1 MSTRCGYDAAAMNP
15 SLVPLD
21 PRQRRELWWFLAI
34 ALVVLAAGIGLRQ
47 PWPSDEPRFV
57 LVAKQMWESGD
68 WWFPHRGSE
77 LYADKPP
84 LYFWMLG
91 GAYALVRDWT
101 WAFLLPSL
109 LAAMATLA
117 MTYDL
122 GRRLWSHRNGLW
134 AAVAVLCAVQFLYQS
149 KRAQIDPTVVAFITL
164 GMYGLLRHLLLG
176 PNWRWFWL
184 GCFAAGLG
192 VISKGVGFLALLVLL
207 PYAAMRWRGWN
218 QLPDPGRGNG
228 LRWASGGIAFLAAI
242 GLWLVPMVLLALN
255 DGDAQ
260 HRAYLDEILFHQTAG
275 RYASDAIHPQPAWY
289 FLEVIAL
296 FWMPFSLAL
305 PWLAPRWRDA
315 FRERAAKA
323 WLPLAWSLLV
333 LLFFSLAH
341 GKRDMYILPMLPMVA
356 LAAAPY
362 LPDIV
367 AKKNFRASL
376 FALFAGL
383 ASVLLLA
390 GAWALLGEP
399 KFEAKIE
406 FERGLVPGSDGL
418 WWLLA
423 ITGAAMLAA
432 LAFARRHL
440 FASAATAFGLMVVLL
455 FCGTAVLLDDAS
467 SARGLMRAA
476 RAQAGPNTEIGLV
489 GWREQQLLQ
498 AVGPTAEFGFR
509 QPWDEQ
515 LRRGLAW
522 MAQSPRDRELLVG
535 EDAMLACIDRARSI
549 EVGRANR
556 RGWWLVPYAAAQACA
571 TDSMSTMPLRDESE
585 HE

>member
-1 MSTRCGYDAAAMNP
+1 MNP
-15 SLVPLD
+15 IPVPFD

-34 ALVVLAAGIGLRQ
+34 AFVVLAAGIGLRQ

-68 WWFPHRGSE
+68 WWFPHRGAE
-77 LYADKPP
+77 LYPDKPP
-84 LYFWMLG
+84 LYFWLLG
-91 GAYALVRDWT
+91 AAYALVRDWT

-117 MTYDL
+117 MTWDL
-122 GRRLWSHRNGLW
+122 GRRLWSHRAGLW
-134 AAVAVLCAVQFLYQS
+134 AATAVLCALQFLYQS
-149 KRAQIDPTVVAFITL
+149 KRAQIDPTEVALITL

-176 PNWRWFWL
+176 PGWRWYWL

-192 VISKGVGFLALLVLL
+192 VIAKGVGFLPLLALL
-207 PYAAMRWRGWN
+207 PYAAMRMRGWN
-218 QLPDPGRGNG
+218 QLPDPGRGNA
-228 LRWASGGIAFLAAI
+228 LRWIAGGIAFLAAI
-242 GLWLVPMVLLALN
+242 ALWLLPMVLLALN

-260 HRAYLDEILFHQTAG
+260 HRAYLDEILFKQTAG
-275 RYASDAIHPQPAWY
+275 RYASTSIHPQPAWY
-289 FLEVIAL
+289 FLGVIAM

-315 FRERAAKA
+315 WRERAAKV

-362 LPDIV
+362 LSAIA
-367 AKKNFRASL
+367 AKKGFRACL
-376 FALFAGL
+376 FALVATLALLFLFAG
-383 ASVLLLA
+383 AA
-390 GAWALLGEP
+390 ALSGEP

-406 FERGLVPGSDGL
+406 FERGLAPGSDAL
-418 WWLLA
+418 WRLLA
-423 ITGAAMLAA
+423 IVGAAMLVA
-432 LAFARRHL
+432 LAFARKHL
-440 FASAATAFGLMVVLL
+440 LASVATALGLMVVLL
-455 FCGTAVLLDDAS
+455 FSGAAVLLDDAS

-476 RAQAGPNTEIGLV
+476 RAQAGPDVEIGLV

-515 LRRGLAW
+515 LRRGVAW
-522 MAQSPRDRELLVG
+522 MAQSPRDRELLVN
-535 EDAMLACIDRARSI
+535 EDALQACVDLGRSV

-556 RGWWLVPYAAAQACA
+556 RAWWLVPAAAVVGECAA
-571 TDSMSTMPLRDESE
+571 TDTPATPADED
-585 HE
+585 

>member
-1 MSTRCGYDAAAMNP
+1 MNP
-15 SLVPLD
+15 ITVPLD

-68 WWFPHRGSE
+68 WWFPHRGAE
-77 LYADKPP
+77 LYPDKPP
-84 LYFWMLG
+84 LYFWLLG
-91 GAYALVRDWT
+91 GAYALVRNWT

-117 MTYDL
+117 MTWDL
-122 GRRLWSHRNGLW
+122 GRRLWTHRIGLW
-134 AAVAVLCAVQFLYQS
+134 AATAVLCALQFLYQS
-149 KRAQIDPTVVAFITL
+149 KRAQIDPTEVALITL
-164 GMYGLLRHLLLG
+164 GMYGILRHLLLG
-176 PNWRWFWL
+176 PSWRWYWI

-192 VISKGVGFLALLVLL
+192 VITKGVGFLPLLALL

-218 QLPDPGRGNG
+218 QLADPGRGNAW
-228 LRWASGGIAFLAAI
+228 RWTSGGIAFLAAI
-242 GLWLVPMVLLALN
+242 ALWLVPMVLLALN

-260 HRAYLDEILFHQTAG
+260 HRAYLDEILFKQTAG
-275 RYASDAIHPQPAWY
+275 RYASSSIHPQPPWY
-289 FLEVIAL
+289 FLGVIAM
-296 FWMPFSLAL
+296 FWMPFSLSF

-315 FRERAAKA
+315 WRERAAKV

-362 LPDIV
+362 LPDIA
-367 AKKNFRASL
+367 AKKSFRAWL
-376 FALFAGL
+376 FALLAGL
-383 ASVLLLA
+383 ALLLLVA
-390 GAWALLGEP
+390 GTGALFGEP
-399 KFEAKIE
+399 KFEARIE
-406 FERGLVPGSDGL
+406 LERGLAPGSDAL
-418 WWLLA
+418 WRLLA

-440 FASAATAFGLMVVLL
+440 LASVAAALGLMVVLL
-455 FCGTAVLLDDAS
+455 FCGTAVLLDDAN

-476 RAQAGPNTEIGLV
+476 RAQAGAGTEIGLV

-509 QPWDEQ
+509 QSWDEQ
-515 LRRGLAW
+515 LRRGVAW
-522 MAQSPRDRELLVG
+522 MAQSPRDRVLLVG
-535 EDAMLACIDRARSI
+535 EDALAPCIDRTRGT

-556 RGWWLVPYAAAQACA
+556 RAWWLVPQAAVVGPCA
-571 TDSMSTMPLRDESE
+571 FPRDAANRPTGED
-585 HE
+585 